1 MNAFELFGLIS
12 IDGKGAREEI
22 DSVSSKGKELAESLG
37 SAFAT
42 AGRWVVRGV
51 AASAAAVGT
60 LITSSVKNYA
70 EYEQVAGG
78 AQLMFGDAYDYI
90 AEKSANA
97 YKEVQMSQVD
107 YLKQVNGFATG
118 LKTAMKGNEQEA
130 AELSHRIITAQAD
143 VVAATGQTQENV
155 QNAFNGIMKNNFSML
170 DNLAMGITPSKEG
183 FQDLI
188 KTVNK
193 WNKENGKATKYNINN
208 IADCQ
213 KALLD
218 YIEMQGVSGYAAA
231 EAAGTISGSL
241 AMMKAS
247 WQNLLVGIASDSHNL
262 DELVTG
268 FADSAVN
275 VFDNISKRVPS
286 IVKGINQMIKGLAPK
301 LPGIVQDLL
310 PGLVEGAVGL
320 ITGLASALPGIMQI
334 IVDQLPFIM
343 SQLATAAESIFKG
356 VATSIS
362 QTFGALFDYV
372 SLDLLDTGVSFESL
386 ATKAKGAFG
395 KIASYFDDVFS
406 EDGINFRALG
416 EAIANLFDDTVRAI
430 GTMFYNLVDQA
441 PELLSKVGD
450 AISNAWSNGVWPFI
464 QGLFSATFGI
474 ELPDWEGVKTAI
486 STAWT
491 TKVWP
496 FIQSYY
502 KVMFGINLPEWSTV
516 RDEITVWWGKV
527 STAISNYFKAVFS
540 IFTEDADG
548 ATAAERIRLW
558 WEKCMIAIGD
568 IFFAIFCIKT
578 EDEDGSTVGK
588 RIKEWWA
595 KVVGSVGDIFWST
608 FKVFTEDAD
617 GKTVGQRI
625 IDWWLK
631 VQEARGDIFKETF
644 KLVFPKLSDVLADVS
659 SWWEDIKKNIN
670 LSIGFNLLPTGG
682 AVSNALLN
690 GANGNTST
698 SLPSTSSSSA
708 FSSSGGLFNGLK
720 KSITGYHAEGA
731 VFSKPTLFD
740 TRLGYRMVGEGSE
753 SEAVA
758 PISVL
763 QGYVAEAV
771 AAQNA
776 GVVNA
781 LERVV
786 DAINEMNDSM
796 GSNLRGALDGVSLG
810 VNKREFGR
818 LVKAVT

>member
-22 DSVSSKGKELAESLG
+22 DSVNSKGKALAESLG

-42 AGRWVVRGV
+42 AGKWVVSGV

-118 LKTAMKGNEQEA
+118 LKTAMGGNEQAA
-130 AELSHRIITAQAD
+130 AELSHKIITAQAD
-143 VVAATGQTQENV
+143 IVAATGETQENV

-170 DNLAMGITPSKEG
+170 DNLKMGITPTKEG

-193 WNKENGKATKYNINN
+193 WNKENGKATKYTIDNV
-208 IADCQ
+208 ADCQ
-213 KALLD
+213 AALID
-218 YIEMQGVSGYAAA
+218 YIEMQGMSGYAAA
-231 EAAGTISGSL
+231 EAAGTISGSF
-241 AMMKAS
+241 ATMKAA
-247 WQNLLVGIASDSHNL
+247 WQNLMVGIASDSHDL
-262 DELVTG
+262 DTLTDG

-275 VFDNISKRVPS
+275 VFTNISKRVPA
-286 IVKGINQMIKGLAPK
+286 IVKGITQMVKGLAPK

-310 PGLVEGAVGL
+310 PSLVEGAVGL

-334 IVDQLPFIM
+334 ITDQLPFIL
-343 SQLATAAESIFKG
+343 SQLAVAAEAIFKG
-356 VATSIS
+356 IGTAIM

-372 SLDLLDTGVSFESL
+372 SLDLLKTGTSFESL
-386 ATKAKGAFG
+386 ATKAKGAFD
-395 KIASYFDDVFS
+395 KVASYFEDVFS

-416 EAIANLFDDTVRAI
+416 EAIGNVFTDLIQGI
-430 GTMFYNLVDQA
+430 GTMFYNLADKA
-441 PELLSKVGD
+441 PEFLSKVGE
-450 AISNAWSNGVWPFI
+450 AIKNAWTNAVWPFI
-464 QGLFSATFGI
+464 QGLFSAVFGV
-474 ELPDWEGVKTAI
+474 ELPDWGTLVSDI
-486 STAWT
+486 SVGWN

-496 FIQSYY
+496 FIQNLFLE
-502 KVMFGINLPEWSTV
+502 KFGIELPPWSDV
-516 RDEITVWWGKV
+516 WSEIGLWWGRIKNAISEYFKALFSIFVEDENGLTTSERISAWWGKV
-527 STAISNYFKAVFS
+527 VAAVGDVFYSIFS
-540 IFTEDADG
+540 IFPEGEDGTSVADRIKEWWGKVVTAVGDIFRATFKLFTEDADG
-548 ATAAERIRLW
+548 Q
-558 WEKCMIAIGD
+558 
-568 IFFAIFCIKT
+568 
-578 EDEDGSTVGK
+578 TVGQ
-588 RIKEWWA
+588 RIKEWWG
-595 KVVGSVGDIFWST
+595 KVVKAIGSIFS
-608 FKVFTEDAD
+608 D
-617 GKTVGQRI
+617 
-625 IDWWLK
+625 
-631 VQEARGDIFKETF
+631 TF
-644 KLVFPKLSDVLADVS
+644 KLVLPYWGNVKEEIQNWWNNIKSKLSLTATATVRTTVH
-659 SWWEDIKKNIN
+659 
-670 LSIGFNLLPTGG
+670 
-682 AVSNALLN
+682 
-690 GANGNTST
+690 
-698 SLPSTSSSSA
+698 TSSSGETHGGGAGAA
-708 FSSSGGLFNGLK
+708 F
-720 KSITGYHAEGA
+720 AAGA
-731 VFSKPTLFD
+731 VFSKPTFFN
-740 TRLGYRMVGEGSE
+740 TRLGSTLVGEGSE

-771 AAQNA
+771 AVQNA